1 MFPGTWEV
9 SSATATRR
17 KDEAVGDCKTLFYC
31 TDGAI
36 EWYWLVSAFERF
48 LHTHT
53 APVYTGKALDTPSK
67 AQASQSQDS
76 NEREM

>member
-9 SSATATRR
+9 SSATGR
-17 KDEAVGDCKTLFYC
+17 KDEAAGGCKTLLYSS
-31 TDGAI
+31 DGAI
-36 EWYWLVSAFERF
+36 EWYLLVSAFERF

-53 APVYTGKALDTPSK
+53 APVHTGKALDTSSK
-67 AQASQSQDS
+67 AQASQSQES